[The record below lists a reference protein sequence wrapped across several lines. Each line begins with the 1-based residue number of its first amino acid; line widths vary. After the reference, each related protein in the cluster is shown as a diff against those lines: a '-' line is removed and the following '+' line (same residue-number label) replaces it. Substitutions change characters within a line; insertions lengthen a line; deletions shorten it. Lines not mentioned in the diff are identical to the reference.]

1 MFRRLVLVGLF
12 GLILSLNS
20 PFSNAAIKAGDSCP
34 TVGKTKKVGSQTLIC
49 KKQGKKSVW
58 MKNKSS
64 SNTAAGKSENPTPNP
79 SPIQTQSPTPTVSP
93 TPTPT
98 STPTPTPTQE
108 SIPQFLTMNDA
119 NNELALKVAWQ
130 SFNKR
135 MLEATNPKS
144 KIELRTGDKTDKSR
158 ANDYIKSL
166 TRSVAFWDDIY
177 SPSKPIVAALSYSDE
192 YAWMEN
198 QWKQFGLN
206 PKDMGGES
214 GYKANGADC
223 NQGSA
228 TLNNGTDPFFWGCLA
243 SRGSIDFIGVQK
255 FAGHEYTHI
264 VQSFLIEWKS
274 GSYKRS
280 ALPFLFTEGSAD
292 FYGIASSSNN
302 QEEFLKNW
310 SESRVRGFFGGT
322 KDKAE
327 IKTWD
332 TDKWVWAL
340 NENAKNNQIPE
351 SPGVQYYSGREVVAR
366 LIGLKG
372 HEGFVNFM
380 KTTESSQDWK
390 KSFLE
395 IYGLSW
401 DEFTK
406 KIAPELVV
414 ITKNLIP

>member
-1 MFRRLVLVGLF
+1 
-12 GLILSLNS
+12 
-20 PFSNAAIKAGDSCP
+20 
-34 TVGKTKKVGSQTLIC
+34 
-49 KKQGKKSVW
+49 
-58 MKNKSS
+58 
-64 SNTAAGKSENPTPNP
+64 
-79 SPIQTQSPTPTVSP
+79 
-93 TPTPT
+93 
-98 STPTPTPTQE
+98 
-108 SIPQFLTMNDA
+108 MNDA
-119 NNELALKVAWQ
+119 NNELALKVAWG
-130 SFNKR
+130 SFDKR
-135 MLEATNPKS
+135 MKEATSPKA
-144 KIELRTGDKTDKSR
+144 KIELRTGEKTDKSR
-158 ANDYIKSL
+158 ANEYIKSL
-166 TRSVAFWDDIY
+166 TRSVAFWDDVY

-192 YAWMEN
+192 YSWMET

-206 PKDMGGES
+206 PKDMGGETGFKS
-214 GYKANGADC
+214 NGQDC
-223 NQGSA
+223 NQGAA
-228 TLNNGTDPFFWGCLA
+228 TLHNGTDPFFWGCLA

-255 FAGHEYTHI
+255 FAGHEYTHV

-274 GSYKRS
+274 GSFRRS

-292 FYGIASSSNN
+292 FYGIASSSTN

-310 SESRVRGFFGGT
+310 SESRVKGFFGGA

-332 TDKWVWAL
+332 ADKWVWAL
-340 NENAKNNQIPE
+340 NENAKSNQIPE
-351 SPGVQYYSGREVVAR
+351 SPWVQYYSGREVIAR
-366 LIGLKG
+366 MIGLKG

-401 DEFTK
+401 DEFAK

>member
-1 MFRRLVLVGLF
+1 MLKRLFLVGLF
-12 GLILSLNS
+12 GLSLSLVT
-20 PFSNAAIKAGDSCP
+20 PFSNAAIKTGDSCSA
-34 TVGKTKKVGSQTLIC
+34 VGKTKKVGGQTLIC

-58 MKNKSS
+58 MKNKTS
-64 SNTAAGKSENPTPNP
+64 SNSASGKNENPAPNPTPSQSTTPAPIP
-79 SPIQTQSPTPTVSP
+79 SQ
-93 TPTPT
+93 
-98 STPTPTPTQE
+98 TPTPTPSPTQE
-108 SIPQFLTMNDA
+108 VIPQFLTMNDA

-130 SFNKR
+130 SFDKR
-135 MLEATNPKS
+135 MSQASSPKA
-144 KIELRTGDKTDKSR
+144 KVEIRTGDKTDKAR
-158 ANDYIKSL
+158 ASQYLQSL
-166 TRSVAFWDDIY
+166 IQSVVFWDDIY
-177 SPSKPIVAALSYSDE
+177 SPSKPIVAALSYADE
-192 YAWMEN
+192 YSWMEN

-206 PKDMGGES
+206 SKDMGTEES
-214 GYKANGADC
+214 YKFNGADC

-228 TLNNGTDPFFWGCLA
+228 TLYNGTDPFFWGCLA

-274 GSYKRS
+274 GSYRRS

-292 FYGIASSSNN
+292 FYGIASSSRNR
-302 QEEFLKNW
+302 EEFLKNW
-310 SESRVRGFFGGT
+310 SESRVKGFFGGT

-327 IKTWD
+327 IKNWD
-332 TDKWVWAL
+332 ADKWVWAL

-366 LIGLKG
+366 MIGLKG

-380 KTTESSQDWK
+380 RTTESSQDWK

-406 KIAPELVV
+406 KIAPELVS

>member
-1 MFRRLVLVGLF
+1 MLKRLFLVGLF
-12 GLILSLNS
+12 GLSLSLVT
-20 PFSNAAIKAGDSCP
+20 PFSNAAIKAGDSCS
-34 TVGKTKKVGSQTLIC
+34 TVGKTKKVGGQTLIC

-58 MKNKSS
+58 MKNKTS
-64 SNTAAGKSENPTPNP
+64 SNSASGKNENPAPNPTPSQSTTPAPIP
-79 SPIQTQSPTPTVSP
+79 SQ
-93 TPTPT
+93 
-98 STPTPTPTQE
+98 TPTPTPSPTQE
-108 SIPQFLTMNDA
+108 VIPQFLTMNDA

-130 SFNKR
+130 SFDKR
-135 MLEATNPKS
+135 MSQASSPKA
-144 KIELRTGDKTDKSR
+144 KVEIRTGDKTDKAR
-158 ANDYIKSL
+158 ASQYLQSL
-166 TRSVAFWDDIY
+166 IQSVVFWDDIY
-177 SPSKPIVAALSYSDE
+177 SPSKPIVAALSYADE
-192 YAWMEN
+192 YSWMEN

-206 PKDMGGES
+206 SKDVGTEES
-214 GYKANGADC
+214 YKFNGADC

-228 TLNNGTDPFFWGCLA
+228 TLYNGTDPFFWGCLA

-274 GSYKRS
+274 GSYRRS

-292 FYGIASSSNN
+292 FYGIASSSRNR
-302 QEEFLKNW
+302 EEFLKNW
-310 SESRVRGFFGGT
+310 SESRVKGFFGGT

-327 IKTWD
+327 IKNWD
-332 TDKWVWAL
+332 ADKWVWAL

-366 LIGLKG
+366 MIGLKG

-380 KTTESSQDWK
+380 RTTESSQDWK

-406 KIAPELVV
+406 KIAPELVS